1 MKNTLAELQNTYNEL
16 LNAFSSIPEDKL
28 NTVPFEGSW
37 TAAQVAEHILNAVG
51 VSTLYADV
59 KPTDRD
65 PGEKIASV
73 SDLFLNMDIKM
84 QSPDF
89 IYPSDKKYGKQQLV
103 DMINDKF
110 NKLLEAAKTLDLSA
124 TCLAFEVPGF
134 GAFTRLEFVWF
145 YIVHT
150 QRHIF
155 QLRKIAKAL
164 AG

>member
-1 MKNTLAELQNTYNEL
+1 MKDTITKLQNTYNEL
-16 LNAFSSIPEDKL
+16 IETFSSIPEDKL
-28 NTVPFEGSW
+28 NAIPFKESW
-37 TAAQVAEHILNAVG
+37 TAAQVIEHILNAVG
-51 VSTLYADV
+51 VGTLYAET
-59 KPTDRD
+59 KPSNRN
-65 PGEKIASV
+65 PGEKIKAV

-89 IYPSDKKYGKQQLV
+89 IYPSDKKYAKQELL

-110 NKLLEAAKTLDLSA
+110 TKLIEAAKTLDLSPI
-124 TCLAFEVPGF
+124 CLVFEVPGF

-150 QRHIF
+150 RRHIF
-155 QLRKIAKAL
+155 QLHKIAKAL

>member
-1 MKNTLAELQNTYNEL
+1 
-16 LNAFSSIPEDKL
+16 
-28 NTVPFEGSW
+28 
-37 TAAQVAEHILNAVG
+37 
-51 VSTLYADV
+51 
-59 KPTDRD
+59 
-65 PGEKIASV
+65 
-73 SDLFLNMDIKM
+73 MDIKM